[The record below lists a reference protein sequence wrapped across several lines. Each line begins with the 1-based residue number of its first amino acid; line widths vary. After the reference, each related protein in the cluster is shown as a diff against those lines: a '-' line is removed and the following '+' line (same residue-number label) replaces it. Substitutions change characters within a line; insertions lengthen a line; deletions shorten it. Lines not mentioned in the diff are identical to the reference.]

1 MKLKS
6 CQLCI
11 ERDISK
17 RLVDPYTLIAIL
29 IIVSFL
35 YIWGRREEC
44 EEEIIAGPLPGQKQN
59 L

>member
-1 MKLKS
+1 MHRTRYIL
-6 CQLCI
+6 
-11 ERDISK
+11 K

-35 YIWGRREEC
+35 YIWGTREEC